1 MIMNKTIKTT
11 LIVLGALLLLNGI
24 GNIIDDARVL
34 TYDITSI
41 LSGIGFI
48 VLSLSKKA

>member
-1 MIMNKTIKTT
+1 MNKKNRISL
-11 LIVLGALLLLNGI
+11 LILILGILLLINGI

-41 LSGIGFI
+41 LAGIGFI
-48 VLSLSKKA
+48 VLSKV